1 MRTTAIMAPHPL
13 DHLVLPTRDLATAG
27 ARLGALGFTVAP
39 QGTHPFGTVNC
50 CVYLADGTFM
60 EPLGIGDAGAVEQAM
75 EAGNAF
81 VTRDRAFRARNGNEG
96 FSAVV
101 FGTGDADADHVRY
114 QAAGISAG
122 PRLDFSRPFVDAN
135 GTSDT
140 ASFRLAF
147 AGDDANPDAF
157 LFACE
162 RVNAPKVDRAALQA
176 HANGALAIREIVGV
190 STAPA
195 SALRLLTEAAGGSHV
210 ERADETLHL
219 SNAGL
224 SVVTPHVF
232 RDRYGL
238 DAPASALRFAA
249 VVFAVEDMEQLESLL
264 AASGVGHHLRDGRI
278 VVPPQAGQGAI
289 FVFEENI

>member
-1 MRTTAIMAPHPL
+1 MAPHPL
-13 DHLVLPTRDLATAG
+13 DHLVLPTRDLATAR

-60 EPLGIGDAGAVEQAM
+60 EPLAVGDAGAARQAV
-75 EAGNAF
+75 EAGNVF
-81 VTRDRAFRARNGNEG
+81 VARDGAFRARHGEEG

-101 FGTGDADADHVRY
+101 FGTGDADADHARY
-114 QAAGISAG
+114 ETAGISAG

-135 GTSDT
+135 GKSDT

-147 AGDDANPDAF
+147 AGDGDNPDAF
-157 LFACE
+157 VFACE

-176 HANGALAIREIVGV
+176 HANGARAIREVVGV
-190 STAPA
+190 A
-195 SALRLLTEAAGGSHV
+195 SAPSKAIALLSEAADALKQAGGTLRLP
-210 ERADETLHL
+210 
-219 SNAGL
+219 NAVL
-224 SVVTPHVF
+224 SVVTPAMF

-238 DAPASALRFAA
+238 DAPVSALRFTAT
-249 VVFAVEDMEQLESLL
+249 VFAVEDMERLKSLL
-264 AASGVGHHLRDGRI
+264 AAGSIGHDLRDGRI
-278 VVPPQAGQGAI
+278 VVPSQAGQGAV